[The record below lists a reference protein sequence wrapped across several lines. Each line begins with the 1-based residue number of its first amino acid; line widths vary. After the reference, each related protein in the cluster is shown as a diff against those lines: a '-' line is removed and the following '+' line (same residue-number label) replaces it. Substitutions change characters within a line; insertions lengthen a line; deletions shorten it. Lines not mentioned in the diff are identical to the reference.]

1 MNSTSPL
8 KILLATDGSD
18 TALAATDFLMGLPL
32 PTKTEATVMTVLK
45 SLLREEEMAELD
57 EEQQELYE
65 KVSHETNSE
74 AQQLLD
80 TEAQRLQNSGIHT
93 RTLVRS
99 GHPAEEILRE
109 ASDGRYDIIVVG
121 SHGTHDPKRFLLGG
135 TSDRV
140 FEYAPCSV
148 LIVKP
153 ASDEADSDSHLRIL
167 LGYDDSPPARAAVE
181 LLAALPLPE
190 NTRLKAVTALPLIKM
205 FRQDVRQQL
214 NWIWKQKQTLAQ
226 QALERLKKEV
236 DWKNVDVSTELLETK
251 DVASALLEQAEAF
264 NSDLMVIGNKG
275 KTSFERFLLGSV
287 TAKVTHHA
295 PCSVLA
301 VRQPETDRT

>member
-1 MNSTSPL
+1 MNMISPH

-18 TALAATDFLMGLPL
+18 TAHAATDFLMGLPL
-32 PTKTEATVMTVLK
+32 PVQAEITVMTVLK
-45 SLLREEEMAELD
+45 SLLREDEMAELD
-57 EEQQELYE
+57 KEQRGLYE
-65 KVSHETNSE
+65 KISTESTSE

-80 TEAQRLQNSGIHT
+80 TEAERLQASSIKT
-93 RTLVRS
+93 RTLIRA

-109 ASDGRYDIIVVG
+109 AGDGNYDIVVVG
-121 SHGTHDPKRFLLGG
+121 SHGTHDLKRFHLGG

-153 ASDEADSDSHLRIL
+153 ASDEAVSDKHLRIFL
-167 LGYDDSPPARAAVE
+167 AYDDSPPARAAVE

-214 NWIWKQKQTLAQ
+214 NWIWTQKKTLAQ
-226 QALERLKKEV
+226 QALERLKNEV
-236 DWKNVDVSTELLETK
+236 DWKNVEVSTEVVETKEVALVLLE
-251 DVASALLEQAEAF
+251 EAEAF
-264 NSDLMVIGNKG
+264 DSDLMVIGNKG
-275 KTSFERFLLGSV
+275 KTTFERFLLGSV
-287 TAKVTHHA
+287 TAQVTHHA

-301 VRQPETDRT
+301 VRQSE

>member
-1 MNSTSPL
+1 MTSPQ

-18 TALAATDFLMGLPL
+18 TAQAATDFLMGLPL
-32 PTKTEATVMTVLK
+32 PAQAEVTVMTVLK
-45 SLLREEEMAELD
+45 ALLREEEMTALDAEQRGLY
-57 EEQQELYE
+57 QQISNE
-65 KVSHETNSE
+65 STNE

-80 TEAQRLQNSGIHT
+80 MEAKRLQASGINT
-93 RTLVRS
+93 RTLVRT
-99 GHPAEEILRE
+99 GHPAEQILRE
-109 ASDGRYDIIVVG
+109 AGDGNYDIIVVG
-121 SHGTHDPKRFLLGG
+121 SHGMHARKRFLLGG

-153 ASDEADSDSHLRIL
+153 ASDEAVSDKHLRIFL
-167 LGYDDSPPARAAVE
+167 AYDDSPPARAAVE

-214 NWIWKQKQTLAQ
+214 NWLWKQKKTLAQ
-226 QALERLKKEV
+226 QALERLKNEV
-236 DWKNVDVSTELLETK
+236 EWKHVDVSTEVIESN
-251 DVASALLEQAEAF
+251 DVASVLLEKAAAF
-264 NSDLMVIGNKG
+264 DSDLMVIGNKS
-275 KTSFERFLLGSV
+275 KTTFERFLLGSV
-287 TAKVTHHA
+287 TAQVTHHA

-301 VRQPETDRT
+301 VRQSETDRA

>member
-18 TALAATDFLMGLPL
+18 TAYAATDFLMGLPL
-32 PTKTEATVMTVLK
+32 PPQAEVTVMTVLK
-45 SLLREEEMAELD
+45 SLLRDEEMADLD
-57 EEQQELYE
+57 EEQRELYE
-65 KVSHETNSE
+65 KVSQETNTE

-80 TEAQRLQNSGIHT
+80 TEAERLQASGIHT
-93 RTLVRS
+93 RTLIRT

-121 SHGTHDPKRFLLGG
+121 SHGSHDPKRFLLGG

-140 FEYAPCSV
+140 FEYAHCSV

-153 ASDEADSDSHLRIL
+153 ASDEAVSDRRLRIL

-190 NTRLKAVTALPLIKM
+190 NTQLKAVTALPLIKM

-214 NWIWKQKQTLAQ
+214 NWIWKQKETLAQ
-226 QALERLKKEV
+226 QALERLKNEV
-236 DWKNVDVSTELLETK
+236 DWKNVEVSTELLETQ
-251 DVASALLEQAEAF
+251 DVASALLEKAEAF
-264 NSDLMVIGNKG
+264 DSDLMVIGNKG
-275 KTSFERFLLGSV
+275 KTTFERFLLGSV

-301 VRQPETDRT
+301 VRQPETDRA